1 MAVALRT
8 TSSITACSRT
18 WHASPKSTR
27 QSSPRPAPSARSSRA
42 SSAEAARDAASS
54 RREDAT
60 SAPSEPRRTSNAT
73 FPSRPRISASSSNPS
88 GARAPSTSHATSAA
102 YDFAPGGRGRVGVK
116 SKRTARAPPGA
127 SSPEGQSHENRIA
140 PSESSSSPSGA
151 ADQRNA
157 AGSMVMFR
165 SVSTRVTGTP
175 TNATPKS
182 TRVASNAARGSS
194 TSARACTTAPAFVFP
209 PEKTLTEPRYAPAR
223 VARSVH
229 SSSIS
234 PFAGSTPFDAE
245 KTISG
250 AKGTV
255 PLAKISAAVSTP
267 ARRSSTR
274 HAHGT
279 ADGLRSVTYVSPGAP
294 RRNSPK
300 SMADCATT
308 TSGP

>member
-1 MAVALRT
+1 M
-8 TSSITACSRT
+8 
-18 WHASPKSTR
+18 
-27 QSSPRPAPSARSSRA
+27 
-42 SSAEAARDAASS
+42 
-54 RREDAT
+54 
-60 SAPSEPRRTSNAT
+60 
-73 FPSRPRISASSSNPS
+73 
-88 GARAPSTSHATSAA
+88 
-102 YDFAPGGRGRVGVK
+102 GVK

-175 TNATPKS
+175 TNATPRS
-182 TRVASNAARGSS
+182 TRVVSSAARGSS
-194 TSARACTTAPAFVFP
+194 TSARAYTTAPAFVFP

-250 AKGTV
+250 AKGTGAL
-255 PLAKISAAVSTP
+255 PFSTLSTP

-274 HAHGT
+274 HAQGT

-294 RRNSPK
+294 RRSSPK